1 MSWVE
6 FWQTVLPPLAAALAM
21 IITALAWTAVA
32 YLKSVR
38 DKFEES
44 KDREA
49 LHSAVSTGIQAEL
62 ESDPLASNKKLAAA
76 AAKHVLDKGAPD
88 AVKAFDLTGN
98 DLARYVASKVGEERA
113 RKRAEQ
119 KPC

>member
-1 MSWVE
+1 MTWVD
-6 FWQTVLPPLAAALAM
+6 FWGTVLPPLAAALAM
-21 IITALAWTAVA
+21 VITGLAWTAVA

-62 ESDPLASNKKLAAA
+62 ELDPFAPDKKVVAAA
-76 AAKHVLDKGAPD
+76 ARHVLDKGAPE
-88 AVKAFDLTGN
+88 AVRAFGLSGGDLT
-98 DLARYVASKVGEERA
+98 RFVASKVGEERA
-113 RKRAEQ
+113 KKLAEK

>member
-1 MSWVE
+1 MSWPD
-6 FWQTVLPPLAAALAM
+6 FWATVLPPLAAALAA

-49 LHSAVSTGIQAEL
+49 LHSAVTTGIQAKLEL
-62 ESDPLASNKKLAAA
+62 DPRATDKEVVAAA
-76 AAKHVLDKGAPD
+76 ARHVLDKGAPD
-88 AVKAFDLTGN
+88 AVKAFGLTGN
-98 DLARYVASKVGEERA
+98 DLSRYVASKVGEERA
-113 RKRAEQ
+113 RKLAEK